1 MNEVRMK
8 YNEDQIINEIKAY
21 VGLTYEQHY
30 SKSDDGFQ
38 VQDVLRHL
46 KINKDFCQANA
57 INICVG
63 MVRKAAT
70 IVLTY

>member
-1 MNEVRMK
+1 MN

-21 VGLTYEQHY
+21 VGLTYEQHD

-46 KINKDFCQANA
+46 KINKDFSIIAWIYYTSTRN
-57 INICVG
+57 
-63 MVRKAAT
+63 
-70 IVLTY
+70 

>member
-46 KINKDFCQANA
+46 KINKDFCQAN
-57 INICVG
+57 
-63 MVRKAAT
+63 
-70 IVLTY
+70 

>member
-46 KINKDFCQANA
+46 KINKDFC
-57 INICVG
+57 
-63 MVRKAAT
+63 
-70 IVLTY
+70 